1 MPSDLPSV
9 LPPSATLDKVLYSDL
24 IIALEYDLAFP
35 PHAPF
40 KYVVEDNSDNS
51 GSGSISLTSSSLTS
65 NSTLSL
71 KDYAVRAILREFVGA
86 VEKKDLLAAWIEVIA
101 SCPRARWDEIIQAM
115 RKVYPRCANRLAGRD
130 VSPRKLSPKWKQTVE
145 GSSSD
150 DCPDDGLPGKKSKI
164 IQSSWETG
172 SLLRLLHTNLPG
184 DSFSR
189 T

>member
-9 LPPSATLDKVLYSDL
+9 LPPSATLDKTLYGDL
-24 IIALEYDLAFP
+24 IVALEYDLAFP

-40 KYVVEDNSDNS
+40 EYVIDDDNDDNVPETTNP
-51 GSGSISLTSSSLTS
+51 TSSTS
-65 NSTLSL
+65 SLSL
-71 KDYAVRAILREFVGA
+71 KDYAVRAILREFERA
-86 VEKKDLLAAWIEVIA
+86 VEKKDLLAAWIEAIA

-130 VSPRKLSPKWKQTVE
+130 VSPKRLSPKWKQTVE

-150 DCPDDGLPGKKSKI
+150 DCPDDSLPRKNSKI

-172 SLLRLLHTNLPG
+172 SSLRLLHTNLTG
-184 DSFSR
+184 ESFSR